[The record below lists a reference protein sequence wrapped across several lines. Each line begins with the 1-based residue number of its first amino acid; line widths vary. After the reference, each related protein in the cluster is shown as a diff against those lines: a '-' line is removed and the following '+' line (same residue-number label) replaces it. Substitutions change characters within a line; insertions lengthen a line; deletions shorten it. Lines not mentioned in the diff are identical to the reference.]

1 MNTSNAAG
9 TDAGKVAVIIPCY
22 NEELTVGKVVRD
34 FKEQLPAADL
44 IVFDNQSQDRTV
56 ERAKDAG
63 ARVVPA
69 PRPGKGSVVRKAFR
83 EIDADLYLLVDGDDT
98 YPAED
103 CHKLLAAVR
112 AGADMAVGDR
122 ISHGHY
128 SKENKRPFHNLG
140 NAIVCK
146 SINLLFGTQIRDAM
160 SGYRAMSRRF
170 VKNCP
175 ILVDGFA
182 IETAM
187 TIHAIDKLF
196 RVEEIPVAYRDRPA
210 GSVSK
215 LNTFSD
221 GIIILR
227 SILWIFKDSKPLIF
241 FGALALLQF
250 LAFGG
255 IAIYQFAG
263 KGRDPFGSPLGIG
276 LLGTA
281 VTTLCAGFV
290 LDTMAKHHREEF
302 ETNLMKENP

>member
-1 MNTSNAAG
+1 MQ
-9 TDAGKVAVIIPCY
+9 KIAVIIPCY
-22 NEELTVGKVVRD
+22 NEERTVGKVVRE
-34 FKEQLPAADL
+34 FKEQLPAADVL
-44 IVFDNQSQDRTV
+44 VFDNNSRDRTA
-56 ERAKDAG
+56 EQAQTAG
-63 ARVVPA
+63 ARVISS
-69 PRPGKGSVVRKAFR
+69 PRPGKGSVVRQAFR
-83 EIDADLYLLVDGDDT
+83 EVEADIYMLVDGDDT
-98 YPAED
+98 YPAEE
-103 CHKLLAAVR
+103 CHKLLAAVQ
-112 AGADMAVGDR
+112 AGVDMAVGDR

-146 SINLLFGTQIRDAM
+146 SINLLFGTRIGDAM

-196 RVEEIPVAYRDRPA
+196 RVEEFPVAYRDRPA

-215 LNTFSD
+215 LNTISD

-241 FGALALLQF
+241 FSLLALMQL
-250 LAFGG
+250 LASG
-255 IAIYQFAG
+255 ILMGSLLPDIGPHPYVFA
-263 KGRDPFGSPLGIG
+263 LGLC
-276 LLGTA
+276 LLATA
-281 VTTLCAGFV
+281 VTTLCAGFI
-290 LDTMAKHHREEF
+290 LDTLVRYQREEF
-302 ETNLMKENP
+302 EINLMK